1 MKNYTMG
8 EKYSTKDL
16 TKAILIIAAAG
27 VMVPALVAFPG
38 LGYALK
44 PFLKKDYQAS
54 RVKNTIKRLQKQ
66 QFISIT
72 EMNGETKIEIS
83 DKGRKRVLAYKIDEL
98 RLTNKKWDGNF
109 RLVIFDIPE
118 TKRIARDFLRAKLK
132 ELGFYQLQKSVLITP
147 WECKEII
154 DFVKFYYDV
163 PNDVSLLM
171 VKKLENEEYL
181 KRYFNL

>member
-27 VMVPALVAFPG
+27 IMMPTLVALPG

-44 PFLKKDYQAS
+44 PFLKKDYHPS
-54 RVKNTIKRLQKQ
+54 RVKNAINRLQKQ
-66 QFISIT
+66 ELITIT
-72 EMNGETKIEIS
+72 ETNGETKIEIS
-83 DKGRKRVLAYKIDEL
+83 DKGRKKVLAYKIDEL
-98 RLTNKKWDGNF
+98 KLTGKKWDGSW
-109 RLVIFDIPE
+109 RLVIFNIPE
-118 TKRIARDFLRAKLK
+118 TKRVARDFLRAKLK
-132 ELGFYQLQKSVLITP
+132 ELEFYQLQKSVLITP
-147 WECKEII
+147 WKCKEII

-163 PNDVSLLM
+163 PNDVSMLM
-171 VKKLENEEYL
+171 VKKLDNEEYL